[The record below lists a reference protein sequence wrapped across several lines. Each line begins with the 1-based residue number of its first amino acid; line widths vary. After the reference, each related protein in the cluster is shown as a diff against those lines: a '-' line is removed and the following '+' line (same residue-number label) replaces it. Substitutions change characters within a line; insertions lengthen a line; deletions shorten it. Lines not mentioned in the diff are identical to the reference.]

1 VHVCRYCGLLNAS
14 LQAHEKARRIDPQVP
29 TSVAHTYFVLG
40 NYQRAADTGSGD
52 IGYVDG
58 QAWLALGRTEEVAR
72 RLRERLSS
80 GNMHA
85 RIAQFLRLLLLQ
97 VEGQQALVRQEG
109 QTMFAD
115 FIDPEGRFYWVRQLS
130 HLGEVD
136 VALNELR
143 RVVAGG
149 YFCAPSLSTD
159 PWLAALRSRPEFEA
173 IRRDAEQKRQ
183 GALAAFREAG
193 GQELLGADEPA

>member
-1 VHVCRYCGLLNAS
+1 
-14 LQAHEKARRIDPQVP
+14 
-29 TSVAHTYFVLG
+29 
-40 NYQRAADTGSGD
+40 
-52 IGYVDG
+52 
-58 QAWLALGRTEEVAR
+58 
-72 RLRERLSS
+72 
-80 GNMHA
+80 
-85 RIAQFLRLLLLQ
+85 
-97 VEGQQALVRQEG
+97 
-109 QTMFAD
+109 MFAD